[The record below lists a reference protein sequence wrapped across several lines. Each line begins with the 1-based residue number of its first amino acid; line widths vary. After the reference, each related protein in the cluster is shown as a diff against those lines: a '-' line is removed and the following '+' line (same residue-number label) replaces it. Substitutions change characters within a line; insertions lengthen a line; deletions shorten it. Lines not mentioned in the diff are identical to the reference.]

1 MDKPL
6 LWTRLCL
13 RDRFQS
19 CLRLRLL
26 GRLGE
31 TEGRACGLVPARSEC
46 FIAGVT
52 AGSAWARRVNRAGSP
67 YGLRPQESRPQR

>member
-19 CLRLRLL
+19 CLLLRLL

-31 TEGRACGLVPARSEC
+31 MEGWARGLVPARSEC
-46 FIAGVT
+46 FIGVT
-52 AGSAWARRVNRAGSP
+52 AGSAWARRVNGAGSP